1 LLVAIASLAV
11 AAALSPR
18 THKRAATL
26 PPNIVLILTDDQT
39 TDTLPANPPAMPW
52 LQRQVFH
59 RPASHWQW
67 FPNAVFN
74 TPLCCPSRATILTG
88 RYAHD
93 TGVIDNHS
101 GDRLDESNTLATW
114 LADDGYTTALVGKY
128 LNNYPWTR
136 GPYVPAG
143 WDRFVGKRNTDK
155 GTTYDD
161 YQLIDQG
168 VPLNVGDVPGGYA
181 TDHLADSALGF
192 LRTAPTDAP
201 YFLMYTPPAPHPPW
215 RPAPRYDGAFHGL
228 ELRPPSARMLNDVR
242 GKPAWVRRLPR
253 IDDVRLQHLER
264 DRRKER
270 ETLLSVDDA
279 VRRLYDEVASRGELD
294 RTVFIFLTDNGYAFG
309 QHRWEGKRCPYEAC
323 IRSPLAIYAPWLPSG
338 TARNLISNV
347 DIAPTIADLAGVSP
361 GLAEDGR
368 SFAGVL
374 HEPRALGGPSAP
386 VPPGAHPQLIE
397 WNGDPDVPPWR
408 GVRTSHFA
416 YIENHDGTV
425 ELYDLTGRIG
435 RADPQELRNV
445 ADRARY
451 AATRKRLALTLDRLA
466 SRSGR

>member
-1 LLVAIASLAV
+1 MVVAVASLAI

-18 THKRAATL
+18 APKRTGTL

-39 TDTLPANPPAMPW
+39 MDTLPAHPASMPW
-52 LQRQVFH
+52 LQRQIFH
-59 RPASHWQW
+59 SPASHWQW

-93 TGVIDNHS
+93 TGVTNNHS
-101 GDRLDESNTLATW
+101 GARLDESNTLATW
-114 LADDGYTTALVGKY
+114 LQGGGYTTALVGKY

-161 YQLIDQG
+161 YQLVDQG

-181 TDHLADSALGF
+181 TDHLADLAVGF
-192 LRTAPTDAP
+192 LRTVPTQAP
-201 YFLMYTPPAPHPPW
+201 YFLMYAPPAPHAPW
-215 RPAPRYDGAFHGL
+215 RPAPRYDGAFDGL
-228 ELRPPSARMLNDVR
+228 ELRSPSARLLNDVR
-242 GKPAWVRRLPR
+242 GKPAWVRGLTPIDAIRLR
-253 IDDVRLQHLER
+253 HLER

-294 RTVFIFLTDNGYAFG
+294 RTVFVFLTDNGYAFG
-309 QHRWEGKRCPYEAC
+309 QHRWEGKRCAYEAC
-323 IRSPLAIYAPWLPSG
+323 IRTPLAIYAPWLAPG
-338 TARNLISNV
+338 IARNLISNV
-347 DIAPTIADLAGVSP
+347 DIAPTIADIAGVSP

-374 HEPRALGGPSAP
+374 REPVALGGPSAP
-386 VPPGAHPQLIE
+386 VPPRGHPQLIE

-408 GVRTSHFA
+408 GVRTSDFA

-425 ELYDLTGRIG
+425 ELYDLTGAIG

-445 ADRARY
+445 ADRSRY
-451 AATRKRLALTLDRLA
+451 AATRRRLAQTLDRLI
-466 SRSGR
+466 SRATT